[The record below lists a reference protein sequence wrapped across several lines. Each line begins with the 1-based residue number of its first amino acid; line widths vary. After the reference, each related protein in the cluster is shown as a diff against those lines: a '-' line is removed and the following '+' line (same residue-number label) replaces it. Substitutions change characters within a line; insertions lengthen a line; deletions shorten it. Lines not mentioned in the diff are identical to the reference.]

1 MGPPAPY
8 NTEWW
13 YRQVEALRAAVT
25 VDELMPLAC
34 KLQRM
39 LESALQL
46 SAKACS
52 AHSRGADPTL
62 TSLQLDV
69 RRLFCKTAVRPACI
83 RCGRRFRMR
92 HFMRL
97 RYPSETC
104 TGCEDIS
111 YYALRVQ
118 AAHELLVTPLER
130 MSLIASLSGVWNGL
144 AGRHTTR
151 EDAARNVYG
160 GRTGRVLD
168 STVLPVWTAML
179 GDDGKYVER
188 FIETLCEPVD
198 RDVYANFG
206 RVAYGNKVTDLKHP
220 REALEAA
227 KVFLTV
233 ASRLEKKV
241 RLRGAYTAKELE
253 PFRPCLALAATDPGA
268 AAQLLDELK

>member
-1 MGPPAPY
+1 
-8 NTEWW
+8 
-13 YRQVEALRAAVT
+13 
-25 VDELMPLAC
+25 
-34 KLQRM
+34 
-39 LESALQL
+39 
-46 SAKACS
+46 
-52 AHSRGADPTL
+52 
-62 TSLQLDV
+62 
-69 RRLFCKTAVRPACI
+69 
-83 RCGRRFRMR
+83 MR